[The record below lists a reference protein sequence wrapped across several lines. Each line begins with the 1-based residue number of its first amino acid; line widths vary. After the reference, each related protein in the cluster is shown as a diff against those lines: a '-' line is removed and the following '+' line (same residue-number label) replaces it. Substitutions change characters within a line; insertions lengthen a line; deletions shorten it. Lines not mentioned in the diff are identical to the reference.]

1 MRSLICRKTNCS
13 SHILKKEGLLL
24 LVGASLWACS
34 GPVTLAETYS
44 CAGKKNAVAHFVQMV
59 TKDGKVEKFNYSSST
74 PVSGSVNNCSIDSNG
89 AMVTDLLNG
98 ERAFVLPGSEVV
110 VVVKSG
116 NQFKFDF
123 SKISVGDFCG
133 QSSTMARHLT
143 ITPGINRC
151 SAIDNF

>member
-1 MRSLICRKTNCS
+1 M
-13 SHILKKEGLLL
+13 KKNFLLL
-24 LVGASLWACS
+24 IVSAGFWACS
-34 GPVTLAETYS
+34 APVTLAETYT
-44 CAGKKNAVAHFVQMV
+44 CTGDEDTVGHFIKVV
-59 TKDGKVEKFNYSSST
+59 TKDGKVEKFDYSSST
-74 PVSGSVNNCSIDSNG
+74 LVSGSVNNCSVDSNG
-89 AMVTDLLNG
+89 ATATDLPNG
-98 ERAFVLPGSEVV
+98 ERDFVLPGNDVV
-110 VVVKSG
+110 VVAKSG